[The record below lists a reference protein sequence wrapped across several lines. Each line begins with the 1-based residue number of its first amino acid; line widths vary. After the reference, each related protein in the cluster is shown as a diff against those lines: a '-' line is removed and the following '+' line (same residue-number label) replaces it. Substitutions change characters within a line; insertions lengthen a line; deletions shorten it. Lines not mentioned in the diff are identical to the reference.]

1 MDDVTFTPDLGLA
14 APQLLN
20 SLGVRDAAEI
30 DRLSRQLIASTA
42 SEDAELVNN
51 VAVTRLGEWFARCL
65 QRNDLSAEQA
75 FVIGR
80 AAFLAVDGAD
90 RWPGVLLS
98 DDPPAGF
105 LRDIVGV
112 VVQPCPP
119 SLPAVMPTQSLESP
133 GALTW
138 VARVLRG
145 TPAHETRAA

>member
-20 SLGVRDAAEI
+20 SLGIRDAAEI
-30 DRLSRQLIASTA
+30 DRLARQLIASTA
-42 SEDAELVNN
+42 SDDADLVNN

-65 QRNDLSAEQA
+65 QQDDLSAEQA

-80 AAFLAVDGAD
+80 AAFVAVDGAD

-98 DDPPAGF
+98 EAPPADF

-112 VVQPCPP
+112 VIQPCPP
-119 SLPAVMPTQSLESP
+119 SLPAVMPTQNLENHSML
-133 GALTW
+133 AW
-138 VARVLRG
+138 VVRVLRG
-145 TPAHETRAA
+145 SPARETRAA